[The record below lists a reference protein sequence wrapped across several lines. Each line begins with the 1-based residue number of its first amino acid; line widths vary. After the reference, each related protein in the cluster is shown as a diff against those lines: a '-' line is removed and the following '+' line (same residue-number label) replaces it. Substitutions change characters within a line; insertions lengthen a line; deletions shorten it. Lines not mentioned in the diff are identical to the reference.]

1 MRQAELLL
9 LALVHAPH
17 VTPFISPV
25 LIYEVLG
32 VPGDLRVRD
41 LWVPRAFGGFLLRD
55 NRRTGRPV
63 AWTFERFP
71 HEETEHEQGE
81 EDQRSPE
88 KRVNVESVRIDTA
101 RVARRCIRLHCRP
114 PAT

>member
-9 LALVHAPH
+9 LALVHRTD

-25 LIYEVLG
+25 HIYEVLG

-63 AWTFERFP
+63 AWTLDRFP
-71 HEETEHEQGE
+71 HEETEHDQGE

-101 RVARRCIRLHCRP
+101 RV
-114 PAT
+114 